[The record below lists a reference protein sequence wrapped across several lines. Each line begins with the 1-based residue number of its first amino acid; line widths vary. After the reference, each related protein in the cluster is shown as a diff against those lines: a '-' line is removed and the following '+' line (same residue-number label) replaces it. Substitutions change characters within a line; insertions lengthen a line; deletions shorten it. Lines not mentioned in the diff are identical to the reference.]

1 MANNKLQQK
10 DLFYSWILDRE
21 KDYYEKGYVNNYEE
35 DSHGIS
41 VDVGFSH
48 FYNVY
53 ISLNNNK
60 IGSLYCDC
68 PHCISG
74 NNVNTQLQFYI
85 SMMKF
90 IIKKQYL

>member
-1 MANNKLQQK
+1 MANNKLQWK
-10 DLFYSWILDRE
+10 DLFYSQILDRG

-41 VDVGFSH
+41 GDVGFSH

-68 PHCISG
+68 PHCRSG
-74 NNVNTQLQFYI
+74 NFECFVL
-85 SMMKF
+85 
-90 IIKKQYL
+90 